1 MLFICLKKGHLL
13 KVCKSTKPCVCCK
26 KSGNY
31 HQSLCPRQFGYTEEL
46 SPTPTKAKE
55 SNLVV
60 IGEQAIMQRAMGS
73 LVSNES

>member
-1 MLFICLKKGHLL
+1 MLFICLKKEHLL

-31 HQSLCPRQFGYTEEL
+31 HQSLCPRQSGYTEKI

-60 IGEQAIMQRAMGS
+60 IGEQAIM
-73 LVSNES
+73 